1 MTQPGS
7 SPSPTGSTR
16 VASKVQKRKVKISQ
30 ASAHLHNQSSSSSM
44 AHSGSANQFISHAS
58 QLKNTHMKEM
68 RRRKRDLLRRIN
80 YSYTFTVAVLPLLA
94 FIYLL
99 RTGESFIPQN
109 NDTLVFCCIYYNL
122 TMLAFTAGYHKY
134 FTHNSF
140 KVRYNWVKYFFAIF
154 GSSVGLGP
162 IRWWASLH
170 RAHHHFTDDTEKD
183 PYSIKRGFVWAH
195 WGWLIRKPKITSF
208 YNEFM
213 EQEFPKNPEVNAIV
227 NEVNVDQ
234 DDQDYSEYTS
244 DDFARNSNYDEPL
257 QQLLAWQERH
267 YFVLFILTSFVVPVL
282 VTVFFCSDTVVHGII
297 YPGLLRLFWCQQ
309 SLLSTESVC
318 HLKSVQVTIPTQPFN
333 DKNSSQNC
341 NNPLVS
347 FLTYGQA
354 HQNYHHEFPHDYR
367 GTSSFFAYDPTK
379 WFIWTI
385 DKLGLVEELCRT
397 PENLIIQLRI
407 QQQQQVINR
416 MKSQLNW
423 GTPIS
428 KLPLITP
435 NDFKRIIASSSNKDR
450 IYIVIQNIIHDI
462 TPFMDQHPGGVPLL
476 KASHGK
482 DATKAFYG
490 GVYGHSTAAVNLLAT
505 MRIGMLDVG
514 NNEEVWRRVAREE
527 GEVEKSDEANHH
539 SNSKSY
545 RTAEAA

>member
-1 MTQPGS
+1 MSAEPVS
-7 SPSPTGSTR
+7 KST
-16 VASKVQKRKVKISQ
+16 KVQKRKVQHSP
-30 ASAHLHNQSSSSSM
+30 SSTNQLL
-44 AHSGSANQFISHAS
+44 NHAS

-68 RRRKRDLLRRIN
+68 RRRKRDFLRRIN
-80 YSYTFTVAVLPLLA
+80 YGYTFTVAVLPALA
-94 FIYLL
+94 LIYLI
-99 RTGESFIPQN
+99 RTSESFIPEKQE
-109 NDTLVFCCIYYNL
+109 TLYFTCIYYNI

-134 FTHNSF
+134 FAHNSF
-140 KVRYNWVKYFFAIF
+140 KVRFKFIQYFFAIF
-154 GSSVGLGP
+154 GASSGLGS

-170 RAHHHFTDDTEKD
+170 RAHHHFTDDTERD
-183 PYSIKRGFVWAH
+183 PYSIKRGFTWAH
-195 WGWLIRKPKITSF
+195 WGWLIKKPKITTF
-208 YNEFM
+208 YHEFM
-213 EQEFPKNPEVNAIV
+213 EQEFPKNTEASKII
-227 NEVNVDQ
+227 NEATIDE
-234 DDQDYSEYTS
+234 DGIEYSQG
-244 DDFARNSNYDEPL
+244 DLKRNDYDEYL
-257 QQLLAWQERH
+257 QQLLIWQESR
-267 YFVLFILTSFVVPVL
+267 YLILFFITTFLIPVL
-282 VTVFFCSDTVVHGII
+282 ITVIVCHDTIAHGVI
-297 YPGLLRLFWCQQ
+297 YPGLLRMFLCQQ

-318 HLKSVQVTIPTQPFN
+318 HLKSIQVSIPTQPFN
-333 DKNSSQNC
+333 DKNTSQNC

-347 FLTYGQA
+347 LLTYGQA

-367 GTSSFFAYDPTK
+367 STSSIFAYDPTK
-379 WFIWTI
+379 WFIWTME
-385 DKLGLVEELCRT
+385 KVGLVEELCKT
-397 PENLIIQLRI
+397 PENLIVQLRI

-435 NDFKRIIASSSNKDR
+435 KDFKRIIASSSNKDR

-514 NNEEVWRRVAREE
+514 NEEEVWKRVVREE
-527 GEVEKSDEANHH
+527 GDVEESGARR
-539 SNSKSY
+539 SNKSY